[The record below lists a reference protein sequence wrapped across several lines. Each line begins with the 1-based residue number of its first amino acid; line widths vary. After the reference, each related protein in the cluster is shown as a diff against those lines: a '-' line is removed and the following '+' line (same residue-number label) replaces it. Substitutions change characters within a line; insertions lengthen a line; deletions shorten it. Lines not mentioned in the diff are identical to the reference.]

1 MRVIK
6 ENVSR
11 KLDSLGRI
19 SVTKAMR
26 QRLNIDDLSEL
37 EFYVLEDEN
46 TGMQYIGMAKDQEE
60 NIKYAQAIAVLQ
72 ELGLEV
78 PEALLEKV

>member
-19 SVTKAMR
+19 SVPKAMR

-46 TGMQYIGMAKDQEE
+46 TGIQYIGMAKGQEE
-60 NIKYAQAIAVLQ
+60 NIRYAQAVAVLQ

-78 PEALLEKV
+78 PEALLEKI